1 MSTDATIAYVRIN
14 KNKIA
19 NVVTSGIK
27 YTGDSK
33 WIILKD
39 VSVFSG
45 ISIECEGGGRIDM
58 ANAPRLTRNDC
69 QHKLSG

>member
-27 YTGDSK
+27 YTGDK
-33 WIILKD
+33 TWISLN
-39 VSVFSG
+39 VGSAFSG
-45 ISIECEGGGRIDM
+45 MLIECDGGGRIDM
-58 ANAPRLTRNDC
+58 TTR
-69 QHKLSG
+69 GI